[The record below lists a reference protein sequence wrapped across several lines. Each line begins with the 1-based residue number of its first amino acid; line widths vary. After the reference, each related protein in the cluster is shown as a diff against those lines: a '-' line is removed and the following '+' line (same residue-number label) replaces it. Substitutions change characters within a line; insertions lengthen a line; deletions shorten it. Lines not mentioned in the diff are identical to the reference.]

1 MGVQDMISTARQQIP
16 NLSVAEVARELEDGG
31 ITLVDLRDADELRR
45 DGHIPQALHAPRGML
60 EFLADP
66 ESSYHLTG
74 LDPQRR
80 TVLYCGLGGQSALA
94 SVTMRALGYTDIAHL
109 DGGMAAWQDEGR
121 PVTRLDP
128 TG

>member
-1 MGVQDMISTARQQIP
+1 MGVQDMITAARAEVD
-16 NLSVAEVARELEDGG
+16 NLSVADLANELEDGRL
-31 ITLVDLRDADELRR
+31 TLVDLRDADELRR
-45 DGHIPQALHAPRGML
+45 DGQIPQAVHAPRGML

-66 ESSYHLTG
+66 ESPYHMDG
-74 LDPQRR
+74 LDPDRR

-94 SVTMRALGYTDIAHL
+94 TVTLRALGYTDVAHL
-109 DGGMAAWQDEGR
+109 DGGIAAWQYEGR